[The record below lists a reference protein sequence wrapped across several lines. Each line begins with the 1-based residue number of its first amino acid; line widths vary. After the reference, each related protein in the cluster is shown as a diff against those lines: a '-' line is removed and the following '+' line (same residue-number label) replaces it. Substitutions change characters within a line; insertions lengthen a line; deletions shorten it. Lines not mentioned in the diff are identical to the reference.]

1 MDRRKFVSA
10 AGLAGAVGLL
20 SACGNQSGAQTECAG
35 QSSRQTFAW
44 KMVTSW
50 PRNFP
55 GLGTGANRLAES
67 IGMLSNGRLQ
77 IKVYGGNELVP
88 PFEVF
93 DAVSRGTAE
102 MGHSATYY
110 WKGKVPAAQFFAGIP
125 FGMTAQELHGW
136 IYYGGGLE
144 LWQEVYAPH
153 GLIPFLA
160 GSSGPQMGG
169 WFNREINSLDDLK
182 GLKMRIPG
190 PGGEILK
197 RAGGTPQTIPGAE
210 LFTALQTGIIDATEW
225 VGPYNDLAFG
235 LFRAA
240 KYYYYPGWHE
250 PGTGLECM
258 INQAAWNTLPDDL
271 QAIVK
276 VACQAA
282 VMDTLSDFTYNNGIA
297 LSTLLKKHRVQLR
310 RFPDKVLARLSEI
323 SADVTREMAAESE
336 LAGRIYASFSAYQ
349 EIVNPWTA
357 ISDRS
362 LLNLRPD
369 YQGAE

>member
-1 MDRRKFVSA
+1 MDRRKFVA
-10 AGLAGAVGLL
+10 AASLAGATGLL
-20 SACGNQSGAQTECAG
+20 SACGKQAGSQTCG
-35 QSSRQTFAW
+35 DQTTKENFEW
-44 KMVTSW
+44 RMVTSW
-50 PRNFP
+50 PRDFP

-67 IGMLSNGRLQ
+67 INELSNGRLK

-88 PFEVF
+88 AFEVF
-93 DAVSRGTAE
+93 DAVQQRTAE

-110 WKGKVPAAQFFAGIP
+110 WKGKAAAAQFFSGIP
-125 FGMTAQELHGW
+125 FAMTAQELHGW

-169 WFNREINSLDDLK
+169 WFNREINSMADIQ

-197 RAGGTPQTIPGAE
+197 RAGGTPTNIPGAE
-210 LFTALQTGIIDATEW
+210 LFTALQTGTIDAAEW

-240 KYYYYPGWHE
+240 KYYYYPGWQE
-250 PGTGLECM
+250 PGSGLECM
-258 INQAAWNTLPDDL
+258 INQAAWDSLPADL
-271 QAIVK
+271 KAIVK

-282 VMDTLSDFTYNNGIA
+282 VLDGLSDFTYNNGVA
-297 LSTLLKKHRVQLR
+297 LKSLLDEHHVELR
-310 RFPDKVLARLSEI
+310 RFPDEVLNKLNTISDEYMYELS
-323 SADVTREMAAESE
+323 TGTE
-336 LAGRIYASFSAYQ
+336 LMGRIYDSYQAYMQ
-349 EIVNPWTA
+349 IVRPWTD
-357 ISDRS
+357 ISERA
-362 LLNLRPD
+362 LLNLRP
-369 YQGAE
+369 GR

>member
-1 MDRRKFVSA
+1 MDRRKFVGV
-10 AGLAGAVGLL
+10 AGLAGAAGLL
-20 SACGNQSGAQTECAG
+20 GACGEQAGPQANCEGQTTT
-35 QSSRQTFAW
+35 QTFEW

-50 PRNFP
+50 PRDFP
-55 GLGTGANRLAES
+55 GLGTSASRLAKS
-67 IGMLSNGRLQ
+67 INELSNGRLK

-93 DAVSRGTAE
+93 DAVQQLTAE
-102 MGHSATYY
+102 MGHSASYY
-110 WKGKVPAAQFFAGIP
+110 WRGKVPAAQFFSGIP

-144 LWQEVYAPH
+144 LWQETYAPH
-153 GLIPFLA
+153 GLVPFLA
-160 GSSGPQMGG
+160 ASSGPQMGG
-169 WFNREINSLDDLK
+169 WFNREINSIADLK

-190 PGGEILK
+190 LGGEILRK
-197 RAGGTPQTIPGAE
+197 AGGTPTNIPGAE
-210 LFTALQTGIIDATEW
+210 LFTALQTGTIDATEW

-250 PGTGLECM
+250 PGTGLECI
-258 INQAAWNTLPDDL
+258 INQEAWDSLPADL
-271 QAIVK
+271 QAIVR

-282 VMDTLSDFTYNNGIA
+282 VMDSLSDFTYNNGIA
-297 LSTLLKKHRVQLR
+297 LKKLTEEHGVELR
-310 RFPDKVLARLSEI
+310 RFPDEVLSHLSAI
-323 SADVTREMAAESE
+323 RDDVMREMANETE
-336 LAGRIYASFSAYQ
+336 LMGRINASFQAYQ

-357 ISDRS
+357 ISERT

-369 YQGAE
+369 P